1 MPCSG
6 HLHGM
11 DKAKTINSSAAP
23 GVQQNCLGPLSR
35 RKSGPEGGAPEQL
48 KGREHSWSK
57 PEQALLVFWAEGAAG
72 VEGDW
77 RIQRRQE
84 AEAGSE
90 QRRQLG
96 QESRGWSWGPQG
108 KPWKETLRQE
118 HMILIKSAGSF
129 VCFRPCASNSP

>member
-1 MPCSG
+1 MACTWLKPSIVLLLLG
-6 HLHGM
+6 LN
-11 DKAKTINSSAAP
+11 KTAW
-23 GVQQNCLGPLSR
+23 GPSQ
-35 RKSGPEGGAPEQL
+35 EGSQVL
-48 KGREHSWSK
+48 RE
-57 PEQALLVFWAEGAAG
+57 ALLSSLRDVSTVGQSLNKGCWCSWLRAHAAG

>member
-1 MPCSG
+1 MY
-6 HLHGM
+6 M
-11 DKAKTINSSAAP
+11 AKTINSSAAP
-23 GVQQNCLGPLSR
+23 GVKQNCLGPLSR
-35 RKSGPEGGAPEQL
+35 RRSGPEGGALEQL
-48 KGREHSWSK
+48 KGREHSWPK
-57 PEQALLVFWAEGAAG
+57 PEQGLLVFLAEGAAG